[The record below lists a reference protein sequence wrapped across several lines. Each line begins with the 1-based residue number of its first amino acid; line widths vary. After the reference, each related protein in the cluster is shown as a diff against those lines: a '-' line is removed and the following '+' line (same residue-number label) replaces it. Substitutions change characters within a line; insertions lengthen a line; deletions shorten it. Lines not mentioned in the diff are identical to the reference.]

1 MAAERVGITLDGRA
15 IEVACGATV
24 LEAARQA
31 GIRIPTLCHVEG
43 LEPASS
49 CFLCCVQIE
58 GRRQLS
64 PACAM
69 PVEEGMTIVTDSDD
83 VRAARRM
90 ALELLLSD
98 HAGDCIAPCAARCP
112 AGLDI
117 PGFLYPLAAGS
128 PRQAI
133 EVLWQRLPLAGSLG
147 RVCPR
152 LCEQH
157 CRRQHHDDGL
167 AIAGLHRWVA
177 DRTAGPRPPRA
188 GRAVGGSGRSVGII
202 GAGPAG
208 LAAAYFLLCEGHAVT
223 LYDAHARAGGMLRY
237 GIPAYRLPKGP
248 LDREIDVV
256 RARGAEF
263 RMGQRWGEDFR
274 LDELLGR
281 HDAVFVAIGAQRS
294 IRLAAEGAELALDAV
309 DLLAAVARDEVPE
322 LGRRVVV
329 VGGGNTAMDA
339 ARTARRLGA
348 EVKVIYR
355 RTERE
360 MPCLLE
366 EVESAREEGVE
377 VDFLVA
383 PLRLDRSESGEIELV
398 CERMSLA
405 EPDASGRRRPVPIAG
420 SETVYRADSVI
431 AAIGQGVATELAAR
445 EGLETTGRGIAAN
458 PRTLETS
465 VPRVFAGGDAVL
477 GADLAVRAVAA
488 GRQAAVSIGQLLDGR
503 QVVGPE
509 DPVNVSFQPLDEE
522 ELAEVFRDI
531 ESQPRI
537 PTPRLPPAERLSSF
551 AEVDAGLSA
560 EAARDEARRCLS
572 CGCAAAVGC
581 SVRRYATEYGAD
593 PTRFLGARRRFAR
606 DESHPEISYEPG
618 KCILCDACVRIAG
631 EAAEPLG
638 VALIGRGF
646 QVAMGVPFGEP
657 LSAGLLRVAERCAE
671 ACPTGALTLRRLRS
685 CDLAGCGG
693 DRLVPLGRRL

>member
-1 MAAERVGITLDGRA
+1 MAAERVDITLDGRA
-15 IEVACGATV
+15 IEVARGATV

-31 GIRIPTLCHVEG
+31 GIHIPTLCHVDG

-83 VRAARRM
+83 LRAARRM

-98 HAGDCIAPCAARCP
+98 HAGDCVAPCAARCP

-128 PRQAI
+128 PQEAI
-133 EVLWQRLPLAGSLG
+133 EVLWRRLPLAGSLG

-157 CRRQHHDDGL
+157 CRRQHHDEGL
-167 AIAGLHRWVA
+167 AIAKLHRWAA
-177 DRTAGPRPPRA
+177 DRSAGPQPPSGDQRA
-188 GRAVGGSGRSVGII
+188 PASGRSVGII

-208 LAAAYFLLCEGHAVT
+208 LAAAYFLLRGGHAVT
-223 LYDAHARAGGMLRY
+223 LYDAHALAGGMLRY

-256 RARGAEF
+256 RRLGAEF
-263 RMGQRWGEDFR
+263 RLGQKWGEDFH
-274 LDELLGR
+274 LDGLLGR

-294 IRLAAEGAELALDAV
+294 MELGGEGAELALDAIE
-309 DLLAAVARDEVPE
+309 LLAAVARDEIPR
-322 LGRRVVV
+322 LGSRVVV

-366 EVESAREEGVE
+366 EVEGAREEGVE
-377 VDFLVA
+377 IDYLIA
-383 PLRLDRSESGEIELV
+383 PRRAGRAANGEIELV
-398 CERMSLA
+398 CERMALG
-405 EPDASGRRRPVPIAG
+405 EPDSSGRRRPVPIPG
-420 SETVYRADSVI
+420 SEAIYHCDSVI
-431 AAIGQGVATELAAR
+431 AAIGQRVATELAAR
-445 EGLETTGRGIAAN
+445 EGLETTSWGIAADA
-458 PRTLETS
+458 RTLETS
-465 VPRVFAGGDAVL
+465 RPRVFAGGDAVL

-488 GRQAAVSIGQLLDGR
+488 GRQAAASIDQLLRGR
-503 QVVGPE
+503 EVVGLE
-509 DPVNVSFQPLDEE
+509 EQVNVSFHPFDEE

-531 ESQPRI
+531 ERQPQLS
-537 PTPRLPPAERLSSF
+537 TPQLEPAERLSSF

-560 EAARDEARRCLS
+560 EAANAEARRCLS
-572 CGCAAAVGC
+572 CGCVAAVGC

-593 PTRFLGARRRFAR
+593 PTRFLGARRRFTR
-606 DESHPEISYEPG
+606 DDSHPEVAYEPG
-618 KCILCDACVRIAG
+618 KCILCDACVRIAK

-657 LSAGLLRVAERCAE
+657 LSAGLREVAGRCAE
-671 ACPTGALTLRRLRS
+671 ACPTGALTVRRLRS
-685 CDLAGCGG
+685 CDLAGCSG
-693 DRLVPLGRRL
+693 DRLVALGKGP